1 MSCISIFSHMCCVA
15 DLEGTTFS
23 GFWTIMALFVGGGC
37 GSEPSGSLVGT
48 GQV

>member
-1 MSCISIFSHMCCVA
+1 MCCVA
-15 DLEGTTFS
+15 DLEGSTFS
-23 GFWTIMALFVGGGC
+23 GFWTINMALFVGGGC